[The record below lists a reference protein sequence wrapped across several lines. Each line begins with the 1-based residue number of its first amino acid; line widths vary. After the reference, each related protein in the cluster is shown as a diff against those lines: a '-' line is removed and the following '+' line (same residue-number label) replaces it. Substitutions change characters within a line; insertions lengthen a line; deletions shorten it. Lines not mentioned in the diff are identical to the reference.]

1 MITNIENDYQK
12 IDEVDVGENVKICSF
27 VNLYGCKIGNGSKV
41 GSFVE
46 IQKGS
51 SIGCNCKIQSHTF
64 ICEGVHIG
72 NGVFV
77 GHNVSFI
84 NDKYPKAVNKDGDLI
99 DSYDEWQLRQT
110 FVEDEVS
117 IGTSATIMG
126 GVTIGKGATIGA
138 GAMVL
143 KDVPPGCTVVGNP
156 AHIVR

>member
-126 GVTIGKGATIGA
+126 G
-138 GAMVL
+138 
-143 KDVPPGCTVVGNP
+143 
-156 AHIVR
+156 